1 MSTGPGISGR
11 RIVLKL
17 RETEHCL
24 VNIRQTVQTGKKSIA
39 ESVAF
44 QVQTYDEHSVAE
56 LEVVESCLLSKDLP
70 QAAERRKAGDDLLPK
85 APTEV
90 DDHMVNV
97 GRCHPETLQD

>member
-1 MSTGPGISGR
+1 MSTGPGIPGR

-17 RETEHCL
+17 RKTEHCL
-24 VNIRQTVQTGKKSIA
+24 VDIGQTVQAGEESIA
-39 ESVAF
+39 ESVAL

-56 LEVVESCLLSKDLP
+56 PEVVESCLLSEDLP

-90 DDHMVNV
+90 DDHVVKV

>member
-1 MSTGPGISGR
+1 MAF
-11 RIVLKL
+11 K
-17 RETEHCL
+17 
-24 VNIRQTVQTGKKSIA
+24 VQTNNK
-39 ESVAF
+39 
-44 QVQTYDEHSVAE
+44 HSVAE
-56 LEVVESCLLSKDLP
+56 LEVVKSCLLSEDLP

>member
-1 MSTGPGISGR
+1 MNTGPGISGR

-24 VNIRQTVQTGKKSIA
+24 VNTGQTVQTGKESIA

-44 QVQTYDEHSVAE
+44 QVQTYDKNSVAE
-56 LEVVESCLLSKDLP
+56 LEVVESCLLSEDLP

-85 APTEV
+85 TPTEV
-90 DDHMVNV
+90 DDHMVKV

>member
-1 MSTGPGISGR
+1 MA
-11 RIVLKL
+11 LK
-17 RETEHCL
+17 
-24 VNIRQTVQTGKKSIA
+24 IQTNYKHA
-39 ESVAF
+39 
-44 QVQTYDEHSVAE
+44 VAE
-56 LEVVESCLLSKDLP
+56 VEVVESCLLAEDLP